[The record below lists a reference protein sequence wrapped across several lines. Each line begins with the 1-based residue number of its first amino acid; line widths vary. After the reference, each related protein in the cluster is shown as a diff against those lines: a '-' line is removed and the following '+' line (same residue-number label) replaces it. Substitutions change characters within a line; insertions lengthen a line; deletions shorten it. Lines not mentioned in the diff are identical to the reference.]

1 MATQP
6 AIHQTQKE
14 HSLYKWAAVLI
25 PIIVLVG
32 FARSYYL
39 KGFFGGAALPGLL
52 VHLHGIVMTLWVV
65 LFITQVW
72 LIAAHNTRLHKR
84 LGVFGAVLAAS
95 LVVVGVATA
104 IAAGARNASQGV
116 AALQF
121 LVVPLFDMLVFAI
134 LVGTSL
140 SFRRRFDIH
149 KRLMLLASI
158 SLLTAAVARIPFQ
171 FIATGGPL
179 VFFGLIDLFLLA
191 CITFDTIKHRRLHR
205 AFLFGALLI
214 IASQPLRLMLAG
226 TDAWVRFASWLI
238 R

>member
-1 MATQP
+1 MATQS
-6 AIHQTQKE
+6 AMHQTGKE
-14 HSLYKWAAVLI
+14 HTLYKWAAVLI
-25 PIIVLVG
+25 PIIVVAG

-52 VHLHGIVMTLWVV
+52 VHLHGIVMTLWVA

-72 LIAAHNTRLHKR
+72 LIAAHRSRAHKR

-104 IAAGARNASQGV
+104 IAAGARNASQG
-116 AALQF
+116 APALQF
-121 LVVPLFDMLVFAI
+121 LIVPLFDMLVFAI
-134 LVGTSL
+134 LVAAAL
-140 SFRRRFDIH
+140 YFRRRFDIH

-158 SLLTAAVARIPFQ
+158 SLLNAAVARIPFN

-179 VFFGLIDLFLLA
+179 VFFGMTDLFMLA
-191 CITFDTIKHRRLHR
+191 CIALDTIKHHRLHR
-205 AFLFGALLI
+205 AFLCGALLI

-226 TDAWVRFASWLI
+226 TDAWIRFASWLI
-238 R
+238 K